1 MGRTLIGVFL
11 ILHGLVHAGLAAA
24 PIPNDPEPKPGAFF
38 TAPARTWLLSSL
50 GLGEKAIRTTGIV
63 LVALATLGFVLAG
76 MGVLGV
82 PLLAGIWRGMAIGS
96 AIVSALLL
104 IAFWHSWLIL
114 GVLLDVA
121 ILVALLWLQWPPE
134 SLIGR

>member
-1 MGRTLIGVFL
+1 M
-11 ILHGLVHAGLAAA
+11 
-24 PIPNDPEPKPGAFF
+24 FF
-38 TAPARTWLLSSL
+38 TAPARTRLLSAL
-50 GLGEKAIRTTGIV
+50 GLSEGAIRTTGIV

-104 IAFWHSWLIL
+104 IFFWHSWLIL
-114 GVLLDVA
+114 GLLLDVA
-121 ILVALLWLQWPPE
+121 ILVSLLWLRWPPA
-134 SLIGR
+134 SLIGH